1 MQMMY
6 DVIARELK
14 AVESDAHPL
23 DYLNFYCLGKRE
35 RFPDDKPDTN
45 GSAVLIFT
53 PSVSFY
59 ISSRIFKKSLIFL
72 LYL

>member
-14 AVESDAHPL
+14 SVESDAHPL

-35 RFPDDKPDTN
+35 QYPDDMPATN
-45 GSAVLIFT
+45 GNAV
-53 PSVSFY
+53 
-59 ISSRIFKKSLIFL
+59 
-72 LYL
+72 

>member
-14 AVESDAHPL
+14 SVQSNAHPL

-35 RFPDDKPDTN
+35 QFPDHDMPATN
-45 GSAVLIFT
+45 VSAV
-53 PSVSFY
+53 
-59 ISSRIFKKSLIFL
+59 
-72 LYL
+72 

>member
-14 AVESDAHPL
+14 AVQSDAHPL

-35 RFPDDKPDTN
+35 PLPEDMADTN
-45 GSAVLIFT
+45 GSAV
-53 PSVSFY
+53 
-59 ISSRIFKKSLIFL
+59 
-72 LYL
+72 